1 MTKINR
7 RTSGITQSAIL
18 EMLRQAGAEGLTA
31 PELGAACGRTP
42 QAIHS
47 AAQML
52 IDVHG
57 LVRVAKHG
65 IRWIRYFDASAAT
78 QAEADQRCAAWKAQA
93 MADADARDLQR
104 RRDLTAAERAKRE
117 GDTEAMQRFLNAD
130 ADRKAKA
137 KAEQAGKVKRLSAHL
152 AESIA
157 NNALAAKIKREGAAP
172 TTATAGT
179 QAGGKFE
186 KDAAVT
192 YTPQTRITVAPR
204 PVGRYE
210 LLQPREGGLRSL
222 PLGKYLEQPS
232 TWVKA
237 TTGAEPCA
245 A

>member
-1 MTKINR
+1 MSKINR

-18 EMLRQAGAEGLTA
+18 EMLRQAGPEGLTA

-52 IDVHG
+52 IESHG
-57 LVRVAKHG
+57 LVVVSKLG
-65 IRWIRYFDASAAT
+65 LRWIRYFDAKQAT
-78 QAEADQRCAAWKAQA
+78 QAEADQRCAAWKAESLA
-93 MADADARDLQR
+93 ESVASDLQR
-104 RRDLTAAERAKRE
+104 RRDLTAAARAKRE
-117 GDTEAMQRFLNAD
+117 GDTETMEAFMRANAD
-130 ADRKAKA
+130 RRAKA
-137 KAEQAGKVKRLSAHL
+137 AADQAGKVKRLSAHL

-157 NNALAAKIKREGAAP
+157 NNALAAKIRREGAAP
-172 TTATAGT
+172 STATPGN
-179 QAGGKFE
+179 QAGARFE
-186 KDAAVT
+186 KGATET
-192 YTPQTRITVAPR
+192 YTPQTRITIAPR